1 MPNNN
6 HAPPK
11 TERERR
17 MRWVQMQRVAA
28 GEIDTPGTRYPTTPE
43 QRAAARKRVCE
54 VLALQ
59 AGLPLP
65 DWDRLK
71 RGKAELIDERPWA
84 AGRAVSARMQ
94 YERLGKFGLAF
105 ARDGSIR
112 CVKCKEVVLA
122 LPRTGALAIGTT
134 GSALATRHAQ
144 ATGCR

>member
-1 MPNNN
+1 VVSRRPASSTRAERIAFVERMRREIEKDE
-6 HAPPK
+6 PPK
-11 TERERR
+11 PS
-17 MRWVQMQRVAA
+17 
-28 GEIDTPGTRYPTTPE
+28 TP
-43 QRAAARKRVCE
+43 ASRKRTIE
-54 VLALQ
+54 VLALE

-65 DWDRLK
+65 KWDRVP
-71 RGKAELIDERPWA
+71 RGRPELIDERPWA
-84 AGRAVSARMQ
+84 AGRAASARMQ

-134 GSALATRHAQ
+134 GSALAARHAQ